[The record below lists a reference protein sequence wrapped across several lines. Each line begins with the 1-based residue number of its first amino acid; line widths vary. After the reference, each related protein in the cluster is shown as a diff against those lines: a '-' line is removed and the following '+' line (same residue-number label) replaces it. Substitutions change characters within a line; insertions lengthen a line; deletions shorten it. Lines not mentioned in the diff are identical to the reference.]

1 MLQFL
6 FLSLDSFLAA
16 SALGM
21 LGLSA
26 SRRRALCLAFGIC
39 DGTATFAGLQFHL
52 TLPFAR
58 QVHDYLPMAVI
69 LCLWALFVGFLVR
82 RIATKRRLN
91 SAELALLPII
101 LCVDNLF
108 ASPLASEIAVHGAA
122 APLIAGMLS
131 ASLAFAGYELGSLA
145 AHRVHRRLA
154 LGLGSG
160 LLLLI
165 PILS

>member
-21 LGLSA
+21 MGLSA

-39 DGTATFAGLQFHL
+39 DGTATFAGLKFHL
-52 TLPFAR
+52 ALPFAT
-58 QVHDYLPMAVI
+58 QAHHYLPTAVM

-82 RIATKRRLN
+82 RITAKRKLN
-91 SAELALLPII
+91 SGELALLPIS

-131 ASLAFAGYELGSLA
+131 ASLAFAGYQLGSQA
-145 AHRVHRRLA
+145 AHRVPRRLA

-160 LLLLI
+160 LLLFI